1 MITAWAEEIL
11 ELLNIDYSNFNI
23 FGFSIPLD
31 SLLSLFFIFYLF
43 LILHSIYK
51 SVKSLIF
58 K

>member
-1 MITAWAEEIL
+1 MITNWSEQIL

-23 FGFSIPLD
+23 FGFVIPLE